1 MSKDTTY
8 NGWTNWSTWVVN
20 MHLDQDFYNILHSE
34 DADDPIHEMELHQK
48 ADYLRDF
55 TAEYINSLLTE
66 DVLGTLLADMINGHI
81 SDVDWREIVVVH
93 SAE

>member
-1 MSKDTTY
+1 
-8 NGWTNWSTWVVN
+8 

-66 DVLGTLLADMINGHI
+66 DDLGTLLADMINGHI